1 MQIPLWVST
10 QLSFLVF
17 VLAAWYIYFYLG
29 HLDTIKR
36 VVVTSQRPKQH
47 QQYEI
52 EHYDAYHIDVQQQQ
66 QQYPNY
72 YTNTRDSVRQ
82 QQQYQQFS
90 RPTSSPMQ
98 HQRLPMTSSSY
109 PPHLRQSYPITTT
122 APTTMPP
129 HRRPPPQQ
137 QQPYVSPLLRNYF

>member
-36 VVVTSQRPKQH
+36 VVLTTSQRPKKQQ

-52 EHYDAYHIDVQQQQ
+52 ESYDAYHMDMQHQQQQ
-66 QQYPNY
+66 QLHY

-90 RPTSSPMQ
+90 RPTSSPVQ
-98 HQRLPMTSSSY
+98 HQRPPMTSPY
-109 PPHLRQSYPITTT
+109 PPHLRQSYPTTT
-122 APTTMPP
+122 TPTTVPP
-129 HRRPPPQQ
+129 HRHPQQ